1 MSAPNARPASL
12 RVATRAVVLAVLALL
27 ATAMPAAAAQKD
39 EALVRAGHLSVGV
52 GAADVWMVPF
62 SGGDPMVLRGIAYRD
77 VTDYAAVAPGSYTIS
92 VRPSGASQNS
102 TPMISATVDLAADT
116 ATSVFAIGDKDK
128 IRGRVF
134 TDDLSAPPRGE
145 AKVRLISATMQ
156 DMVLGA
162 QLQGGPDLG
171 EGIEIGDATPYYNV
185 EAREWKADIEVSG
198 AMNASLT
205 RTVTVQGGGVY
216 TVLVLPD
223 QAGGLQL
230 KAISDAT
237 ASSTMPS
244 AGTGVDTGGGAF
256 ADDGAAGA
264 SLVGLGAMAALVA
277 VVAAS
282 GTLALRRE
290 RVAAR

>member
-1 MSAPNARPASL
+1 MSAPNARRHPL
-12 RVATRAVVLAVLALL
+12 RLATHAMLLAVLALV
-27 ATAMPAAAAQKD
+27 ATAMPASAAQKE

-62 SGGDPMVLRGIAYRD
+62 AGGDPMVLRGIAYRD
-77 VTDYAAVAPGSYTIS
+77 VTDYAAVAPGSYTVS
-92 VRPSGASQNS
+92 VRPAGAAPDS
-102 TPMISATVDLAADT
+102 TPMISATVDLAPGS

-171 EGIEIGDATPYYNV
+171 DGIEIGDATPYYNV
-185 EAREWKADIEVSG
+185 EAREWKADVEVSG

-205 RTVTVQGGGVY
+205 RSVTVQGGGVY

-223 QAGGLQL
+223 EAGGLEL
-230 KAISDAT
+230 KPIEDAT

-244 AGTGVDTGGGAF
+244 AGTGVDTGGGAL
-256 ADDGAAGA
+256 AMDSTGGSLAGIGVMA
-264 SLVGLGAMAALVA
+264 GLIVL
-277 VVAAS
+277 VAAS
-282 GTLALRRE
+282 STVALRRE
-290 RVAAR
+290 RITRR